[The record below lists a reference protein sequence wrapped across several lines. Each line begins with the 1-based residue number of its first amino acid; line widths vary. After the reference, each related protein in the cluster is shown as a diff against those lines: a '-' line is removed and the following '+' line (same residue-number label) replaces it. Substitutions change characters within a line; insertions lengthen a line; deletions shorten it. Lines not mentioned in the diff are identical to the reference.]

1 MTRGEPYEP
10 YPDHGG
16 IMGRVTA
23 ETPPEYL
30 SQTAEP
36 VREHLA
42 AATQLETFL
51 AGAGTLTLE
60 QRMLL
65 VDQALVLLE
74 QNYVHLPLKVAMH
87 AVNPVQRLR
96 LIRRQLEQQ
105 TAATMPPEWIFHS
118 EMSKVFHSVRD
129 LHTNYMLPAPFAGKI
144 AFLPFRVEE
153 TTDGPRPRFLVTR
166 ITQGFSAPGFAPGVE
181 ITHWSGI
188 PIEQAVE
195 LNAARFAGS
204 NVAARRSRGVQ
215 SLTVRSL
222 SAHLPPFEEWVTVSY
237 KGADGTAREL
247 RENWQIVNN
256 LPPMAGPVGEA
267 ALVMGMDYE
276 ADEISRANVML
287 FAPHVVEQQQAVDS
301 GQAPEAAAGE
311 IASTMPQVFTA
322 RTVQTP
328 SGTFGHVRI
337 HTFSVDSAD
346 AFVQEFVRLIGL
358 LPQNGLIVD
367 VRDNGG
373 GLVWASE
380 LTLQTLTP
388 RPITPEPFQFVNTPL
403 NLRICRSSRSLSPWV
418 PSMEQAVETGATF
431 SAGIPLTPEFRANE
445 IGQQYFGPVVLITNA
460 RCYSATD
467 IFAAGFQ
474 DHGIGTVLG
483 TDDNTGAGGAN
494 VWGQGLFLS
503 DFPVA
508 ASPYR
513 PLPNGAGM
521 RVSIRRSLRVGDRA
535 GTPLE
540 DLGVVP
546 DERHRMTSR
555 DLLEGNVDLMAR
567 AGELL
572 KAQPVRELTIA
583 DLTRANG
590 SLRLKL
596 KTANLDRVDVY
607 LDRRPRTSVD
617 IPDGQADVTVP
628 GATSARTVRVDG
640 FARGELV
647 ASRIRPL

>member
-1 MTRGEPYEP
+1 
-10 YPDHGG
+10 
-16 IMGRVTA
+16 MGRVTTDA
-23 ETPPEYL
+23 TAEYL
-30 SQTAEP
+30 TRTAP
-36 VREHLA
+36 SVRERLA

-51 AGAGTLTLE
+51 AGAGALTLE

-65 VDQALVLLE
+65 VDQALVLME
-74 QNYVHLPLKVAMH
+74 QNYVHLPLKIAMH

-105 TAATMPPEWIFHS
+105 TDDTMPPEWLFHS

-129 LHTNYMLPAPFAGKI
+129 LHTNYQLPAPFAKKI

-153 TTDGPRPRFLVTR
+153 CTDGPKPRFLVTR

-181 ITHWSGI
+181 VTHWSGI

-204 NVAARRSRGVQ
+204 NTAARRSRGIQ

-237 KGADGTAREL
+237 TGTDGAAHEL
-247 RENWQIVNN
+247 RENWQIVEN
-256 LPPMAGPVGEA
+256 LPPMTGPLGEA
-267 ALVMGMDYE
+267 ALLMGMDYE
-276 ADEISRANVML
+276 GDEISRANVML
-287 FAPHVVEQQQAVDS
+287 FAPRVVAQQRAVEAGESPDS
-301 GQAPEAAAGE
+301 AAGE
-311 IASTMPQVFTA
+311 IVSMMPNVFTA

-328 SGTFGHVRI
+328 SGTFGHIRI
-337 HTFSVDSAD
+337 HTF
-346 AFVQEFVRLIGL
+346 FVQDAGPFVEEFVRLIGL

-388 RPITPEPFQFVNTPL
+388 RRITPEPFQFINTPL
-403 NLRICRSSRSLSPWV
+403 NLRICRNSPRLRPWV
-418 PSMEQAVETGATF
+418 KSMEQAIEIGAAF
-431 SAGIPLTPEFRANE
+431 SDGLPLTPEDSANA

-467 IFAAGFQ
+467 MFAAGFQ
-474 DHGIGTVLG
+474 DHKIGTVLG

-494 VWGQGLFLS
+494 VWAQGDIITF
-503 DFPVA
+503 FPVTP
-508 ASPYR
+508 SPYR
-513 PLPNGAGM
+513 PLPNEAGM
-521 RVSIRRSLRVGDRA
+521 RVAIRRSLRVGDRA

-546 DERHRMTSR
+546 DERHRMTRR

-572 KAQPVRELTIA
+572 QAQPVRELTITDVAHA
-583 DLTRANG
+583 DG
-590 SLRLKL
+590 SLRLRL
-596 KTANLDRVDVY
+596 KTANVDRVDVY
-607 LDRRPRTSVD
+607 LDQRPRTSVD
-617 IPDGQADVTVP
+617 IPDGQAEVVVP
-628 GATSARTVRVDG
+628 GATAAESVRVDG
-640 FARGELV
+640 FAGGKLV
-647 ASRIRPL
+647 AARSRRL

>member
-1 MTRGEPYEP
+1 
-10 YPDHGG
+10 
-16 IMGRVTA
+16 MGRSTA
-23 ETPPEYL
+23 ETAPEYL
-30 SQTAEP
+30 SLTAEP

-51 AGAGTLTLE
+51 TGAGTLTLD

-74 QNYVHLPLKVAMH
+74 QNYVHLPLKVSMH

-96 LIRRQLEQQ
+96 LVRRQLEQQ
-105 TAATMPPEWIFHS
+105 TAATMPPEWVFHA
-118 EMSKVFHSVRD
+118 ELSKVFHSVRD
-129 LHTNYMLPAPFAGKI
+129 LHTNYQLPAPFAGKI
-144 AFLPFRVEE
+144 AFLPFLVEE
-153 TTDGPRPRFLVTR
+153 TTDGPEPRFLITR
-166 ITQGFSAPGFAPGVE
+166 VVQGFSAPAFAPGVE
-181 ITHWSGI
+181 VTHWSGV

-195 LNAARFAGS
+195 LNAARFAGG
-204 NVAARRSRGVQ
+204 NAAARRSRGVE

-237 KGADGTAREL
+237 VGTDGVAREL
-247 RENWQIVNN
+247 RENWQIVENR
-256 LPPMAGPVGEA
+256 PSAAGPEGEA
-267 ALVMGMDYE
+267 SLVLGLDHE
-276 ADEISRANVML
+276 SEEVSRAKVML
-287 FAPHVVEQQQAVDS
+287 FVPHVIEQQLAVDAGRS
-301 GQAPEAAAGE
+301 PDTAAGE
-311 IASTMPQVFTA
+311 IASTMPEVFTA

-328 SGTFGHVRI
+328 SGTFGHIRI
-337 HTFSVDSAD
+337 HTFHVPNAGP
-346 AFVQEFVRLIGL
+346 FVEEFVRLIGE

-367 VRDNGG
+367 VRGNGG
-373 GLVWASE
+373 GSVWASE

-388 RPITPEPFQFVNTPL
+388 RRITPEPFQFINTPL
-403 NLRICRSSRSLSPWV
+403 NLRICRSNPSLRPWV
-418 PSMEQAVETGATF
+418 NSMEQSVETGATF
-431 SAGIPLTPEFRANE
+431 SAALPLTPEDLANQ

-467 IFAAGFQ
+467 MFAAGFQ
-474 DHGIGTVLG
+474 DHAIGTVLG

-494 VWGQGLFLS
+494 VWEQGQFIE

-508 ASPYR
+508 SSPYL

-521 RVSIRRSLRVGDRA
+521 RVAIRRSLRVGERA

-546 DERHRMTSR
+546 DERHRMTRR

-572 KAQPVRELTIA
+572 RAQPVRELTIA
-583 DLTRANG
+583 DVTRADG
-590 SLRLKL
+590 SLRLSL
-596 KTANLDRVDVY
+596 KTANVDRVDVY

-617 IPDGQADVTVP
+617 IPDGRADVTVP
-628 GATSARTVRVDG
+628 GAGAATSVRVDG
-640 FARGELV
+640 FALGELV
-647 ASRIRPL
+647 ASSSRRL

>member
-1 MTRGEPYEP
+1 
-10 YPDHGG
+10 
-16 IMGRVTA
+16 MGRVTTDA
-23 ETPPEYL
+23 TAEYL
-30 SQTAEP
+30 TRTAPP
-36 VREHLA
+36 VRERLA

-51 AGAGTLTLE
+51 AGAGALTLE

-65 VDQALVLLE
+65 VDQALVLME
-74 QNYVHLPLKVAMH
+74 QNYVHLPLKIAMH

-105 TAATMPPEWIFHS
+105 TDDSMPPEWLFHS

-129 LHTNYMLPAPFAGKI
+129 LHTNYQLPAPFAKKI

-153 TTDGPRPRFLVTR
+153 CTDGPKPRFLVTR
-166 ITQGFSAPGFAPGVE
+166 ITQGFSVPGFAPGVE

-204 NVAARRSRGVQ
+204 NTAARRSRGIQ

-237 KGADGTAREL
+237 TGTDGDAHEL
-247 RENWQIVNN
+247 RENWQIVEN
-256 LPPMAGPVGEA
+256 LPPMTGPLGEA
-267 ALVMGMDYE
+267 ALLMGMDYE
-276 ADEISRANVML
+276 GDEISRANVML
-287 FAPHVVEQQQAVDS
+287 FAPRVVAQQRAVEAGESPDS
-301 GQAPEAAAGE
+301 AAGE
-311 IASTMPQVFTA
+311 IVSMMPNVFTA

-328 SGTFGHVRI
+328 SGAFGHIRI
-337 HTFSVDSAD
+337 HTFSVQD
-346 AFVQEFVRLIGL
+346 AGPFVEEFVRLIGL

-388 RPITPEPFQFVNTPL
+388 RRITPEPFQFICTPL
-403 NLRICRSSRSLSPWV
+403 NLRICHSSPRLRPWV
-418 PSMEQAVETGATF
+418 KSMEQAIETGAAF
-431 SAGIPLTPEFRANE
+431 SDGLPLTPEDSANA

-467 IFAAGFQ
+467 MFAAGFQ
-474 DHGIGTVLG
+474 DHKIGTVLG

-494 VWGQGLFLS
+494 VWAQGDIITL
-503 DFPVA
+503 FPVTP
-508 ASPYR
+508 SPYR

-521 RVSIRRSLRVGDRA
+521 RVAIRRSLRVSDRA

-546 DERHRMTSR
+546 DERHRMTRR

-572 KAQPVRELTIA
+572 KAQPVRELTITDA
-583 DLTRANG
+583 TRADG

-596 KTANLDRVDVY
+596 KTANVDRVDVY
-607 LDRRPRTSVD
+607 LDQRPRTSVD
-617 IPDGQADVTVP
+617 IPDGQAEVVVP
-628 GATSARTVRVDG
+628 GATAAESVRVDG
-640 FARGELV
+640 FAQGKLV
-647 ASRIRPL
+647 AARSWRL